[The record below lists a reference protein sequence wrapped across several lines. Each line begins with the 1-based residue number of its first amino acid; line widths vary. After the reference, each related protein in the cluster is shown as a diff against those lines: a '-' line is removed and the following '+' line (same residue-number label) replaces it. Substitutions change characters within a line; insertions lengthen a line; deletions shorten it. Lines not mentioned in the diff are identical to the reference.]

1 MTVTIARTIV
11 TAPLPNQQ
19 ARNQH
24 PCGWRPRRATW
35 LRAASLACSWVWLSE
50 LGAQEAVRER
60 FDLHAEPAAVTST
73 LEDFYGRQQFSL
85 RATGKA
91 LISRDDRARTA
102 IQPVN
107 PLRRAAAVPTAPVP
121 GSAESSGMD
130 QAAQA
135 DQGSDERWLA
145 QQPRPSSEGKVT
157 IQDLPPTAKQ
167 VAHAE
172 AIRFENLPSF
182 KLAQQGKLI
191 EEVIPS
197 AELGPLT
204 PELNLRSL
212 PASPGE
218 FPLSARRLDY
228 EGQTEDVGSR
238 MPSQPGVQELE
249 QPTAETW
256 WRVEV
261 AQPFCGLPQN
271 EPLDLGTLIQLTLR
285 GSPYLQ
291 AISQEPLVREED
303 TSIARADFDPVLFAR
318 TLYDDRTDPVGNTL
332 TTGGLPFLKDNIWTG
347 QAGVRRKYFTGGKVE
362 ASQLL
367 GFQNSN
373 SRFFVPQDQGTAT
386 LAINLQQPLLRGA
399 GQAYNRSQIVIAQLN
414 AGASWDQ
421 VSGLIQEELARSVTA
436 YWDLYAK
443 RAVYL
448 QMLRNLERSQAIL
461 KRLEARA
468 EYDVQALQ
476 LAQARAAVTS
486 RRVQLANALR
496 DVRNAETE
504 IRQIV
509 GDAQLIDSDQIELLT
524 IEPPQEVVEPLVLS
538 QTVEVALAN
547 RPEIREA
554 MNKLKAA
561 AVRNDVTRNEMLPDL
576 SLLFGTYVKGLKG
589 DSALGQ
595 AWEQQFVNSTP
606 GYSAGLQYEF
616 PWRNRAAISRN
627 RQNRLEYVRYQNE
640 LERWTL
646 TVIGDTQKSFRT
658 LNSGIETLASAQV
671 ALDAALAELKQLE
684 VRWDAFPLVEGDWF
698 EGQTQSL
705 LLDQLLAAQQK
716 VTDHEREVTLAELE
730 MKKAQINLKRS
741 MGIVLDY
748 YQVSTETAVIDGLP
762 QVEFN
767 ASGAT
772 QQPLPSLPPEDGATA
787 PIQEPAPGREI
798 K

>member
-1 MTVTIARTIV
+1 V
-11 TAPLPNQQ
+11 
-19 ARNQH
+19 
-24 PCGWRPRRATW
+24 
-35 LRAASLACSWVWLSE
+35 
-50 LGAQEAVRER
+50 
-60 FDLHAEPAAVTST
+60 
-73 LEDFYGRQQFSL
+73 
-85 RATGKA
+85 
-91 LISRDDRARTA
+91 
-102 IQPVN
+102 
-107 PLRRAAAVPTAPVP
+107 
-121 GSAESSGMD
+121 
-130 QAAQA
+130 
-135 DQGSDERWLA
+135 
-145 QQPRPSSEGKVT
+145 
-157 IQDLPPTAKQ
+157 IQDLPQAARQ
-167 VAHAE
+167 VGHAE
-172 AIRFENLPSF
+172 SIDFRNLPAAQLGSDAIQVP
-182 KLAQQGKLI
+182 KRTHSIPGLSLA
-191 EEVIPS
+191 
-197 AELGPLT
+197 
-204 PELNLRSL
+204 NL
-212 PASPGE
+212 PATPADL
-218 FPLSARRLDY
+218 PLSARRPDF
-228 EGQTEDVGSR
+228 EAQDSSVQGGSTA
-238 MPSQPGVQELE
+238 QGAVQELE
-249 QPTAETW
+249 QLSSETW
-256 WRVEV
+256 WRGEV
-261 AQPFCGLPQN
+261 AHPFCGLPQN

-285 GSPYLQ
+285 GSPHLQ
-291 AISQEPLVREED
+291 AISQEPLVRDED
-303 TSIARADFDPVLFAR
+303 ATIARADFDPVLFAR

-347 QAGVRRKYFTGGKVE
+347 QAGIRRKYFTGGKLE

-399 GQAYNRSQIVIAQLN
+399 GQTYNRSQIVIAQLN

-421 VSGLIQEELARSVTA
+421 VAGRIQDELARAVAS

-443 RAVYL
+443 RAIYL
-448 QMLRNLERSQAIL
+448 QMLRNLERSEAIL

-524 IEPPQEVVEPLVLS
+524 VESPQDVVEPLELP

-640 LERWTL
+640 LERATIS
-646 TVIGDTQKSFRT
+646 VIAETQKSFRT

-671 ALDAALAELKQLE
+671 ALDAVLAELKQLE

-716 VTDHEREVTLAELE
+716 VNDHEREVTMAELE
-730 MKKAQINLKRS
+730 LKTAQINLKRA

-748 YQVSTETAVIDGLP
+748 YQVSTETALIDGLP
-762 QVEFN
+762 QVEYN
-767 ASGAT
+767 AGGAG
-772 QQPLPSLPPEDGATA
+772 QQPWSSLPSEDGATA
-787 PIQEPAPGREI
+787 PIKEI

>member
-11 TAPLPNQQ
+11 TEPLPNQSAPDQ
-19 ARNQH
+19 LRG
-24 PCGWRPRRATW
+24 GWRIRRAA
-35 LRAASLACSWVWLSE
+35 LLQACSLACGWIWLSD
-50 LGAQEAVRER
+50 LSAQESTSGR
-60 FDLHAEPAAVTST
+60 FDLRAEPPAVTSA
-73 LEDFYGRQQFSL
+73 LESFYARQQLSL
-85 RATGKA
+85 QETGKA
-91 LISRDDRARTA
+91 LVDRGEGLGKAT
-102 IQPVN
+102 QPSN
-107 PLRRAAAVPTAPVP
+107 PLRSSSAQSAASPASAGVLSPVA
-121 GSAESSGMD
+121 GARTLSNSASTEP
-130 QAAQA
+130 
-135 DQGSDERWLA
+135 
-145 QQPRPSSEGKVT
+145 PRPVSGGWQ
-157 IQDLPPTAKQ
+157 IQDLPPTARQ
-167 VAHAE
+167 VGHAE
-172 AIRFENLPSF
+172 AIEFQNLPTA
-182 KLAQQGKLI
+182 KLLERGNLLQQG
-191 EEVIPS
+191 VSGQIPTI
-197 AELGPLT
+197 PQ
-204 PELNLRSL
+204 RSVEGL
-212 PASPGE
+212 PVTVADL
-218 FPLSARRLDY
+218 PLSARRPEFEALVQS
-228 EGQTEDVGSR
+228 GGTQLA
-238 MPSQPGVQELE
+238 SQSAGQELE
-249 QPTAETW
+249 QPTPETW

-303 TSIARADFDPVLFAR
+303 ASIARADFDPVLFAR

-347 QAGVRRKYFTGGKVE
+347 QAGIRRKYFTGGKVE

-421 VSGLIQEELARSVTA
+421 VSWRIQEELARSVTA

-443 RAVYL
+443 RAIYL
-448 QMLRNLERSQAIL
+448 QMLRNLERSEAIL

-468 EYDVQALQ
+468 GYDVQALQ

-509 GDAQLIDSDQIELLT
+509 GDTQLIDSDQIELLT
-524 IEPPQEVVEPLVLS
+524 IEPPQEVVEPLELS
-538 QTVEVALAN
+538 KTVEVALAN

-576 SLLFGTYVKGLKG
+576 SLLFGTYVKGLQG

-616 PWRNRAAISRN
+616 PWRNRAALSRN

-640 LERWTL
+640 LERWTI
-646 TVIGDTQKSFRT
+646 TVIGETQKSFRT

-716 VTDHEREVTLAELE
+716 VTDNEREVTLAEWEL
-730 MKKAQINLKRS
+730 KKAQINLKRS

-748 YQVSTETAVIDGLP
+748 YQVSTETTCIDGLP
-762 QVEFN
+762 QVEYN
-767 ASGAT
+767 ASGAAQ
-772 QQPLPSLPPEDGATA
+772 QQPWASLPSEDNATA
-787 PIQEPAPGREI
+787 PLREPAPGQEI